1 MIGLTVLAV
10 LIGYVITAWVVIKR
24 LPNKKAK
31 WIALAIFILIP
42 TWDEIL
48 GRIYFKSLCETE
60 GGGQTFKTV
69 ELGKEY
75 FLRPGEI
82 DMDTAGRLPAKG
94 GELNIKKVEENFSV
108 MRKSTEI
115 SRIIKINKYEVVV
128 AERATANVLVLA
140 RHTDF
145 NYFGGWVAR
154 HSVAH
159 VTAIRCPLPDDSY
172 RQFYAATF
180 KPAKS
185 ND

>member
-48 GRIYFKSLCETE
+48 GRIYFKHLCETE

-69 ELGKEY
+69 EVGKEF
-75 FLRPGEI
+75 FLKPGEI
-82 DMDTAGRLPAKG
+82 DMGTAGRLPAKG
-94 GELNIKKVEENFSV
+94 GELNIKKIEGNFPV
-108 MRKSTEI
+108 IRKSTEI
-115 SRIIKINKYEVVV
+115 SKILKIKKSEISITEK
-128 AERATANVLVLA
+128 ATGNVLA
-140 RHTDF
+140 KHTNF
-145 NYFGGWVAR
+145 GYFGGWVAR

-159 VTAIRCPLPDDSY
+159 VTGIRCSLPDDSY